1 MRPAIPLH
9 EAVDA
14 LEEVLDFV
22 PSLRIAQV
30 VLQVLFGEVD
40 RAFLSFDTY
49 FIPMSRLSVNLLE
62 YRIRRPS

>member
-40 RAFLSFDTY
+40 RAFLSFDT
-49 FIPMSRLSVNLLE
+49 
-62 YRIRRPS
+62 